1 MAEQPTARNETPG
14 GPEPTLDPPVDLRQL
29 SGAIRRNG
37 RLIAAVVVIVT
48 GLVLAV
54 AVISPERYRASARI
68 ADEPSTGESVDIASA
83 DRRLATSR
91 ELVTAP
97 SVLAAAARRVP
108 GETAASLA
116 ATVSARVDPAASI
129 LDVIVSADDPR
140 RAADIANAVAA
151 TFLAESAR
159 MQRVVATRARERL
172 TEEIARLR
180 RAGAPAADLA
190 ALRDRQSELVVDELM
205 AGSGLRLVQPAS
217 PPAGPYAPRPLRSA
231 VLAFV
236 SALLLAMLIAVAR
249 DQLRPRVP
257 DAGSLSRILGLPL
270 LAALPAGSGRTGRG
284 GKAVDQAVIEE
295 AALQGAVR
303 SALPPRGQRVVLVH
317 AIDREDGAEQV
328 AAALARS
335 LAWGGHATALVRF
348 APPSGRAVRREAPS
362 EVPTLVCADIDQ
374 QLAELKGTDY
384 RYIVVQSPREAHGKR
399 LRPLAAHPAAVVLVA
414 RLGEASVADAG
425 AGRRLVDAL
434 GLRGLGLVV
443 VCSPRDAME
452 IARTGFAAQVRAPAR
467 PRTASRNGSHRA
479 SDVPELAPSEPETR

>member
-1 MAEQPTARNETPG
+1 
-14 GPEPTLDPPVDLRQL
+14 
-29 SGAIRRNG
+29 
-37 RLIAAVVVIVT
+37 VIVT

-68 ADEPSTGESVDIASA
+68 ADEPAAGEPVDIASA

-97 SVLAAAARRVP
+97 NVLAGAARSVP
-108 GETAASLA
+108 GETAASIA
-116 ATVSARVDPAASI
+116 AAVTARVDPAASI
-129 LDVIVSADDPR
+129 LDVDVSADDPR

-180 RAGAPAADLA
+180 RAGAPATDLE
-190 ALRDRQSELVVDELM
+190 ALRDRQSELAVDEVM
-205 AGSGLRLVQPAS
+205 AGSGLRLVQRAS
-217 PPAGPYAPRPLRSA
+217 PPAGPYAPRPVRSA

-236 SALLLAMLIAVAR
+236 SALLLAMLVAVAR
-249 DQLRPRVP
+249 DQMRPRVP
-257 DAGSLSRILGLPL
+257 DAGTLSRILGLPL
-270 LAALPAGSGRTGRG
+270 LAALPAKVSGLTGRG
-284 GKAVDQAVIEE
+284 GSKAVDQAVIEE

-303 SALPPRGQRVVLVH
+303 GALPPRGQRVVLVH

-348 APPSGRAVRREAPS
+348 APSSGRAARRDAPS

-384 RYIVVQSPREAHGKR
+384 RYVVVQSPREAHGKL
-399 LRPLAAHPAAVVLVA
+399 LRPLAAHTAAVVLVA
-414 RLGEASVADAG
+414 RLGVASVADAA

-443 VCSPRDAME
+443 VCSPRDATE

-467 PRTASRNGSHRA
+467 PRTASRNGHRA
-479 SDVPELAPSEPETR
+479 SDVPELAASEPDTH